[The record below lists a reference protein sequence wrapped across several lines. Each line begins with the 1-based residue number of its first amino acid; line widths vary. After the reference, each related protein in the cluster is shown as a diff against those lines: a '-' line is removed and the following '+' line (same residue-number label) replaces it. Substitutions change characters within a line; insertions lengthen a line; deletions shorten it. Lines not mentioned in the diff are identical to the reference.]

1 MKLILIL
8 VAVLLSVVSSAA
20 PHYHRTRPRVP
31 TARRIIRAVPWKTVL
46 AGGAAAGTVIAA
58 YKISNGVEDGIKT
71 VAKEKP
77 EVISDAISDA
87 ISVVDWFIRLFVL
100 LLVAGAGYLL
110 GRKWFNL
117 RLNTT
122 KGYGHGNLTEQ
133 D

>member
-1 MKLILIL
+1 MKMLLILI
-8 VAVLLSVVSSAA
+8 AVLLSVVSSAA

-31 TARRIIRAVPWKTVL
+31 TARRIIRAVPWKTVI

-77 EVISDAISDA
+77 EVISDAISA
-87 ISVVDWFIRLFVL
+87 VDWFIRLTVL

-110 GRKWFNL
+110 GRKWFTI

-122 KGYGHGNLTEQ
+122 KGYDHGNLTEQ

>member
-1 MKLILIL
+1 MKLFLILI
-8 VAVLLSVVSSAA
+8 AVLLSVVSSAA

-31 TARRIIRAVPWKTVL
+31 TARRIIRAVPWKTVI

-77 EVISDAISDA
+77 EVISDAISA
-87 ISVVDWFIRLFVL
+87 VDWFIRLTVL

-110 GRKWFNL
+110 GRKWFTI

-122 KGYGHGNLTEQ
+122 KGYDHGNLTEQ
-133 D
+133 G

>member
-1 MKLILIL
+1 MKLFLIII
-8 VAVLLSVVSSAA
+8 AVLLSVVSSAA

-31 TARRIIRAVPWKTVL
+31 TARRIIRAVPWKTVI

-77 EVISDAISDA
+77 EVISDAISA
-87 ISVVDWFIRLFVL
+87 VDWFIRLTVL

-110 GRKWFNL
+110 GRKWFTI

-122 KGYGHGNLTEQ
+122 KGYDHGNLTEQ

>member
-1 MKLILIL
+1 MKMLLILI
-8 VAVLLSVVSSAA
+8 AVLLSVVSSAA

-31 TARRIIRAVPWKTVL
+31 TARRIIRAVPWKTVI

-77 EVISDAISDA
+77 EVISDAISA
-87 ISVVDWFIRLFVL
+87 VDWFIRLSVL

-110 GRKWFNL
+110 GRKWFTI

-122 KGYGHGNLTEQ
+122 KGYDHGNLTEQ
-133 D
+133 G

>member
-1 MKLILIL
+1 MKIILIL

-31 TARRIIRAVPWKTVL
+31 TAHRIIRTVPWKTVI

-77 EVISDAISDA
+77 EVMMRFPLWIGS
-87 ISVVDWFIRLFVL
+87 SVCPCFSWSQVL
-100 LLVAGAGYLL
+100 AMCSEENGSPSNQL
-110 GRKWFNL
+110 
-117 RLNTT
+117 
-122 KGYGHGNLTEQ
+122 Q
-133 D
+133 

>member
-8 VAVLLSVVSSAA
+8 IAAVLLSVVSSAA

-31 TARRIIRAVPWKTVL
+31 TARRIIRTVPWKTVI

-77 EVISDAISDA
+77 EVISDAISA
-87 ISVVDWFIRLFVL
+87 VDWFIRLSVL
-100 LLVAGAGYLL
+100 LLVAGSGYVL
-110 GRKWFNL
+110 GRKWFTL
-117 RLNTT
+117 KPTST
-122 KGYGHGNLTEQ
+122 KGNAHGNLAE
-133 D
+133 

>member
-1 MKLILIL
+1 MKLFLILI
-8 VAVLLSVVSSAA
+8 AVLLSVVSSAA

-31 TARRIIRAVPWKTVL
+31 TARRIIRAVPWKTVI

-77 EVISDAISDA
+77 EVISDAISA
-87 ISVVDWFIRLFVL
+87 VDWFIRLTML
-100 LLVAGAGYLL
+100 LLVAGVGYLL
-110 GRKWFNL
+110 GRKWFTI

-133 D
+133 G

>member
-1 MKLILIL
+1 MKLFLILI
-8 VAVLLSVVSSAA
+8 AVLLSVVSSAA
-20 PHYHRTRPRVP
+20 PHFHRTRPRVP
-31 TARRIIRAVPWKTVL
+31 TARRIIRAVPWKTVI

-77 EVISDAISDA
+77 EVISDAISA
-87 ISVVDWFIRLFVL
+87 VDWFIRLSVL

-110 GRKWFNL
+110 GRKWFTI

-122 KGYGHGNLTEQ
+122 KGYDHGNLTEQ
-133 D
+133 G

>member
-1 MKLILIL
+1 MKLFLILI
-8 VAVLLSVVSSAA
+8 AVLLSVVSSAA

-31 TARRIIRAVPWKTVL
+31 TARRIIRAVPWKTVI

-77 EVISDAISDA
+77 EVISDAISA
-87 ISVVDWFIRLFVL
+87 VDWIIRLSVL

-110 GRKWFNL
+110 GRKWFTI

-122 KGYGHGNLTEQ
+122 KGYDHGNLTEQ
-133 D
+133 G